1 MNNVKSVFSIKDLEN
16 LSGIKAHTIRIWE
29 KRYNVLEPMRTE
41 TNIRMYDLEN
51 LQKLL
56 NITLLHNYG
65 YKISKIS
72 ELSSERI
79 PELVNEIISEKSA
92 KHHAISSFKMAMM
105 NFDHSLFF
113 TTYNKLLSEK
123 SFREIFYEV
132 FIPLITEIGLLWQTN
147 TITPAHEHFI
157 SYLIKQKILTF
168 TEKVQTLEPTRTDR
182 VFVLYLPM
190 NEIHELGLM
199 YLNYEILSQGF
210 KTIYLGESV
219 PIDSLKDMKKH
230 FDNITYICY
239 MTVEPNQYEVN
250 NYIKTLNE
258 QILEKSSKL
267 WLIGRMTE
275 NVEAKMIS
283 DKITT
288 FSSIKELVEF
298 I

>member
-1 MNNVKSVFSIKDLEN
+1 MNNVKTVFSIKDLEN

-29 KRYNVLEPMRTE
+29 KRYNVLQPMRTE
-41 TNIRMYDLEN
+41 TNIRMYDLPN

-72 ELSSERI
+72 ELSKERI
-79 PELVNEIISEKSA
+79 PQLVNEIISEKSA

-105 NFDHSLFF
+105 NFDHTLFF
-113 TTYNKLLSEK
+113 STYNKLLSEK

-132 FIPLITEIGLLWQTN
+132 FIPLINEIGLLWQTD

-157 SYLIKQKILTF
+157 SYLIKQKILTN
-168 TEKVQTLEPTRTDR
+168 TEKVQIIEPTRSDR

-199 YLNYEILSQGF
+199 YLNYEILSQGY

-219 PIDSLKDMKKH
+219 PTESLKDMKNH
-230 FDNITYICY
+230 FDNITYVCY
-239 MTVEPNQYEVN
+239 MTVEPNKTEVN
-250 NYIKTLNE
+250 NYIKSLND
-258 QILEKSSKL
+258 QILEESSNL
-267 WLIGRMTE
+267 WIIGRMTE
-275 NVEAKMIS
+275 NIDAKMIT
-283 DKITT
+283 KKTTT

>member
-1 MNNVKSVFSIKDLEN
+1 MNNVKTVFSIKDLEN

-29 KRYNVLEPMRTE
+29 KRYDVLEPMRTE
-41 TNIRMYDLEN
+41 TNIRMYDLTN

-72 ELSSERI
+72 KLPTDRI
-79 PELVNEIISEKSA
+79 PQLVNEIISEKSA

-105 NFDHSLFF
+105 NFDQTLFF
-113 TTYNKLLSEK
+113 STYNKLLSEK

-132 FIPLITEIGLLWQTN
+132 FIPLINEIGMLWQTN

-157 SYLIKQKILTF
+157 SYLIKQKILTN
-168 TEKVQTLEPTRTDR
+168 TEKVQTQDPTREDR

-199 YLNYEILSQGF
+199 YLNYEILSLGY
-210 KTIYLGESV
+210 KTVYLGESV
-219 PIDSLKDMKKH
+219 PTESLKDMNKH
-230 FDNITYICY
+230 FSNITYVCY
-239 MTVEPNQYEVN
+239 TTVEPTKSEIN
-250 NYIKTLNE
+250 NYIKTLKQE
-258 QILEKSSKL
+258 VLETSSQL
-267 WLIGRMTE
+267 YLIGRMTE
-275 NVEAKMIS
+275 NIDTKLVNEKT
-283 DKITT
+283 IT
-288 FSSIKELVEF
+288 FNSIKQLVEY

>member
-1 MNNVKSVFSIKDLEN
+1 
-16 LSGIKAHTIRIWE
+16 
-29 KRYNVLEPMRTE
+29 MRTE
-41 TNIRMYDLEN
+41 TNIRMYDLSN

-72 ELSSERI
+72 KLSKERI

-105 NFDHSLFF
+105 NFDHAMFF
-113 TTYNKLLSEK
+113 STYNKLLSEK
-123 SFREIFYEV
+123 SFREIFFEV
-132 FIPLITEIGLLWQTN
+132 FIPLIGELGLLWQTD

-157 SYLIKQKILTF
+157 SYLIKQKLLTN
-168 TEKVQTLEPTRTDR
+168 TEKVQVQEPTRTDK

-199 YLNYEILSQGF
+199 YLNYEILSQGY

-219 PIDSLKDMKKH
+219 PTDSLKDMKRY

-239 MTVEPNQYEVN
+239 TTVEPNKDEIN
-250 NYIKTLNE
+250 PYIKTLNE
-258 QILEKSSKL
+258 QILEESSNL
-267 WLIGRMTE
+267 WLIGRMIE
-275 NVEAKMIS
+275 NIDPKLIN
-283 DKITT
+283 KKTTT
-288 FSSIKELVEF
+288 FASIKELVEF